1 MLSAPSGAEKYC
13 RAREVLDA
21 QRRAL
26 GPKHPETLETAY
38 RCAVA
43 RWIPPRGRTPEAAEF
58 KRFVNAAAA
67 ALPAILEEQLK
78 DLGPGACSAV
88 REIRREKRQPLG
100 AGSSYVSVREYLRKG
115 EEER

>member
-88 REIRREKRQPLG
+88 RTF
-100 AGSSYVSVREYLRKG
+100 S
-115 EEER
+115 